1 MIPRPYPNRDE
12 VYYLRIRPKISAP
25 DLHGPHR
32 LDAVIVW
39 AWTVVLG
46 GCVVLLCLQRWL

>member
-1 MIPRPYPNRDE
+1 MTPRPYPNRDE
-12 VYYLRIRPKISAP
+12 VYYLRIRPKISPP

-39 AWTVVLG
+39 AWAVILG
-46 GCVVLLCLQRWL
+46 GCLVLLCLQRWL